1 MEIEYKFKDKY
12 NPETKRLEKFDY
24 SSTGGY
30 FITICTKNR
39 EEYFGEIVDG
49 KMVLNEIGI
58 QLKLEIENIPKF
70 RKNVLLDEFVIMP
83 NHIHFVIFLVNEKCR
98 GVPLEH
104 LNNNDEKK
112 SGIADKNKCDIDDKI
127 VCGIDNKMFQRT
139 PLRIFE
145 QFLMKNIIQIFHHKN
160 EHYEI

>member
-98 GVPLEH
+98 GVALEH
-104 LNNNDEKK
+104 RKNNGGKK
-112 SGIADKNKCDIDDKI
+112 
-127 VCGIDNKMFQRT
+127 
-139 PLRIFE
+139 
-145 QFLMKNIIQIFHHKN
+145 
-160 EHYEI
+160 